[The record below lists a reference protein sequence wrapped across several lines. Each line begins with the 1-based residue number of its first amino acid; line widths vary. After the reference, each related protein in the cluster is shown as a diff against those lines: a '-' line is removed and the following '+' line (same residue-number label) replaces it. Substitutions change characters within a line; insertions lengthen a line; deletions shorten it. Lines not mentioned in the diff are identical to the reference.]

1 MKVIRKQ
8 ELEVQDIQKI
18 QTGDQIVIP
27 LAEFGEFTATAQK
40 ITEKGVLFM
49 FDDCVTE
56 QQMNKRWTNAGGY
69 AKSHMKKWIDTVLLS
84 SFPEELQV
92 RIQDLA
98 LPTYGMMFGHDYKY
112 ERTFES
118 DDDEQLPLMT
128 KRKNRVADFNDDYEW
143 YWLQNATKNDC
154 SATHFAYVTSFG
166 TPNYHDAPVT
176 NGVRPVFWLVE

>member
-49 FDDCVTE
+49 FDVCVAK
-56 QQMNKRWTNAGGY
+56 QKMNKRLTNADGY

-84 SFPEELQV
+84 AFPEELQV

-98 LPTYGMMFGHDYKY
+98 LPTYGMMFGHGYNY
-112 ERTFES
+112 ELTFES
-118 DDDEQLPLMT
+118 DDDEQLPIIT
-128 KRKNRVADFNDDYEW
+128 KRENRVVDFNNREGW

-154 SATHFAYVTSFG
+154 SVACFACVTGFG
-166 TPNYHDAPVT
+166 SPNYYDAPFF
-176 NGVRPVFWLVE
+176 NGVRPVFWLVK